1 MCILVRGNGV
11 STMHRCCCR
20 PARSFWRYF
29 ALLSIAIGL
38 SPTSATTALAD
49 KRIALVVGNSAYVNI
64 PRLENPRNDAKLIA
78 DTLRTLGFTL
88 VGGNAQLDLDKEG
101 LDRAV
106 QDFGGQLQGA
116 DVALFYYAG
125 HGIGIRGTNFLV
137 PVTANPIREADVDFQ
152 MLDSNLVLRQMEGA
166 VAKLNIVILDAC
178 RNNPFSGRGLR
189 SSNAGLS
196 QMQAPEGTMISFAT
210 QPGNVALDGA
220 DGNSPYTTALA
231 QAIRKPG
238 LDIFRTFNEVGLA
251 VSTAT
256 AGAQK
261 PFLTSSP
268 IRGEFFFGPP
278 NPDAQ
283 AAVAAIAAP
292 SQPDLALQAWSVIQN
307 STSVAVIEDFIR
319 QFSATPYGSMA
330 RARLEELRKSQV
342 AAAAPPAAPPVAA
355 APVAAA
361 PAPSSGQNVAAG
373 IIQPGA
379 APPTAQTQQRVLRP
393 KDVFRDCD
401 VCPEMVVVPA
411 GTFTM
416 GSPSS
421 EKGRTG
427 DEGPEH
433 LVAFA
438 RPFAVGRFSVTFA
451 EWDAC
456 VAGGGCNGYRPS
468 DLDWGRDRQ
477 PVINVNWNDA
487 KAYVA
492 WLSRKTGKPYRLL
505 TESEREYVTRAGTR
519 SAYWVGP
526 VISGRQANYNA
537 SAQNG
542 PYLRRSNAVDT
553 YEPNPWGLF
562 QVHGNIEE
570 WTEDCYSENYNVSP
584 TDGSAWVQSDC
595 RFRVVRG
602 GSWAYR
608 PVALRS
614 ADRAQYLPTYRGD
627 TVGLRV
633 ARAL

>member
-1 MCILVRGNGV
+1 MLSGRVRSAG
-11 STMHRCCCR
+11 SLCR
-20 PARSFWRYF
+20 QV
-29 ALLSIAIGL
+29 ALISIAIGL
-38 SPTSATTALAD
+38 SLSSVTTAAAD

-137 PVTANPIREADVDFQ
+137 PVGANPTREADVDFQ

-166 VAKLNIVILDAC
+166 GAKLNIVILDAC

-189 SSNAGLS
+189 SSTSGLS
-196 QMQAPEGTMISFAT
+196 QMQAPEGTVISFAT

-231 QAIRKPG
+231 KAMRKPG

-251 VSTAT
+251 VSAAT

-268 IRGEFFFGPP
+268 IQGEFFFGPP
-278 NPDAQ
+278 NPAAQ

-319 QFSATPYGSMA
+319 QFSTTPYGSMA
-330 RARLEELRKSQV
+330 RARLEELRKTQV
-342 AAAAPPAAPPVAA
+342 AVAAPPAAPQVAT
-355 APVAAA
+355 P
-361 PAPSSGQNVAAG
+361 PAPPSGPNATAG
-373 IIQPGA
+373 LFQSGPLN
-379 APPTAQTQQRVLRP
+379 APPAQNQERVLRP

-416 GSPSS
+416 GSPPS
-421 EKGRTG
+421 ERGRTG

-438 RPFAVGRFSVTFA
+438 RPFAVGKFSVTFA

-456 VAGGGCNGYRPS
+456 VAGGGCNGYRPG

-492 WLSRKTGKPYRLL
+492 WLARKTGKPYRLL

-519 SAYWVGP
+519 SAYWTGA

-537 SAQNG
+537 TAQNG
-542 PYLRRSNAVDT
+542 PYLRRSNSVDS
-553 YEPNPWGLF
+553 YEPNPWGLY

-595 RFRVVRG
+595 KFRVVRG

>member
-1 MCILVRGNGV
+1 M
-11 STMHRCCCR
+11 
-20 PARSFWRYF
+20 A
-29 ALLSIAIGL
+29 A
-38 SPTSATTALAD
+38 AD

-137 PVTANPIREADVDFQ
+137 PVGANPIREADVDFQ

-166 VAKLNIVILDAC
+166 GSKLNIVILDAC

-189 SSNAGLS
+189 SSTSGLS

-220 DGNSPYTTALA
+220 DGNSPYTAALA
-231 QAIRKPG
+231 QAMRKPG

-251 VSTAT
+251 VSAAT

-278 NPDAQ
+278 NPAAQ

-307 STSVAVIEDFIR
+307 SNSVAVIEDFIR
-319 QFSATPYGSMA
+319 QFSATPYNSMA
-330 RARLEELRKSQV
+330 RARLEELRRLQV
-342 AAAAPPAAPPVAA
+342 AAVAPPAVAAPSVAPPVAA
-355 APVAAA
+355 PSAPPGPNATAGLIQ
-361 PAPSSGQNVAAG
+361 PAPINT
-373 IIQPGA
+373 
-379 APPTAQTQQRVLRP
+379 PPPSTTNQERVLRP

-416 GSPSS
+416 GSPPS

-438 RPFAVGRFSVTFA
+438 RPFAVGKFSVTFA

-456 VAGGGCNGYRPS
+456 VAGGGCNGYRPG
-468 DLDWGRDRQ
+468 DLDWGRGRQ
-477 PVINVNWNDA
+477 PVININWNDA

-492 WLSRKTGKPYRLL
+492 WLARKTGKPYRLL
-505 TESEREYVTRAGTR
+505 TESEREYVARAGTR
-519 SAYWVGP
+519 TAYWFGP
-526 VISGRQANYNA
+526 VISGSRANYNA

-542 PYLRRSNAVDT
+542 PYLRRSIPVDS
-553 YEPNPWGLF
+553 YEPNPWGLH

-570 WTEDCYSENYNVSP
+570 WTEDCFSENYNVSP

>member
-1 MCILVRGNGV
+1 MLSSCL
-11 STMHRCCCR
+11 R
-20 PARSFWRYF
+20 PVGSFWRQF
-29 ALLSIAIGL
+29 ALLSIAVGL
-38 SPTSATTALAD
+38 ISAPAAPALAD
-49 KRIALVVGNSAYVNI
+49 KRVALIVGNSAYVNI

-106 QDFGGQLQGA
+106 QEFGGQLQGA

-137 PVTANPIREADVDFQ
+137 PVSANPIREADVDFQ

-166 VAKLNIVILDAC
+166 GAKLNIVILDAC

-189 SSNAGLS
+189 SSNSGLS

-231 QAIRKPG
+231 AAMRKPG

-251 VSTAT
+251 VSAAT

-268 IRGEFFFGPP
+268 IQGEFFFGPP
-278 NPDAQ
+278 NPAAQ

-307 STSVAVIEDFIR
+307 STSVAVVEDFIR

-330 RARLEELRKSQV
+330 RARLDELRKSQV
-342 AAAAPPAAPPVAA
+342 AVAAPPPVAA
-355 APVAAA
+355 APAA
-361 PAPSSGQNVAAG
+361 PSIAV
-373 IIQPGA
+373 QP
-379 APPTAQTQQRVLRP
+379 APPQSVPNATAGLIQSAPIATSPPQHQERILRP
-393 KDVFRDCD
+393 KDVFKDCD

-416 GSPSS
+416 GSPAA

-438 RPFAVGRFSVTFA
+438 RPFAVGKFSVTFA

-456 VAGGGCNGYRPS
+456 VAGGGCNGYRPG

-477 PVINVNWNDA
+477 PVININWNDA

-519 SAYWVGP
+519 SAYWTGP
-526 VISGRQANYNA
+526 VIAGSQANYNA
-537 SAQNG
+537 TAQNG
-542 PYLRRSNAVDT
+542 PYLRRSIPVDSYGPNA
-553 YEPNPWGLF
+553 WGLY

-584 TDGSAWVQSDC
+584 TDGSPWVQSDC
-595 RFRVVRG
+595 KFRVVRG

>member
-1 MCILVRGNGV
+1 MLSSRF
-11 STMHRCCCR
+11 R
-20 PARSFWRYF
+20 PVGSFWRQL
-29 ALLSIAIGL
+29 ALLSVAIGL
-38 SPTSATTALAD
+38 IPAYAAPALAD
-49 KRIALVVGNSAYVNI
+49 KRVALIVGNSAYVNI

-106 QDFGGQLQGA
+106 QEFGGQLQGA

-125 HGIGIRGTNFLV
+125 HGVGIRGTNFLV
-137 PVTANPIREADVDFQ
+137 PVSANPIREADVDFQ

-166 VAKLNIVILDAC
+166 GAKLNIVILDAC

-189 SSNAGLS
+189 SSNSGLS

-210 QPGNVALDGA
+210 QPGNVALDGT

-231 QAIRKPG
+231 AAMRKPG

-251 VSTAT
+251 VSAAT
-256 AGAQK
+256 GGAQK

-268 IRGEFFFGPP
+268 IQGEFFFGPP
-278 NPDAQ
+278 NPAAQ

-330 RARLEELRKSQV
+330 RARLDELRKSQI
-342 AAAAPPAAPPVAA
+342 AAAAPQVAA
-355 APVAAA
+355 APSAPPIAVQ
-361 PAPSSGQNVAAG
+361 PAPPQSVPSATAG
-373 IIQPGA
+373 LIQP
-379 APPTAQTQQRVLRP
+379 APIATSPPQNQERLLRP

-401 VCPEMVVVPA
+401 VCPEMIVVPA

-416 GSPSS
+416 GSPPS

-438 RPFAVGRFSVTFA
+438 RPFAVGKFSVTFG

-456 VAGGGCNGYRPS
+456 VAGGGCNGYRPG

-477 PVINVNWNDA
+477 PVININWNDA

-519 SAYWVGP
+519 SAYWTGP
-526 VISGRQANYNA
+526 VIAGSQANYNA
-537 SAQNG
+537 TAQNG
-542 PYLRRSNAVDT
+542 PYLRRSLPVDSYAPNA
-553 YEPNPWGLF
+553 WGLY

-584 TDGSAWVQSDC
+584 TDGSPWVQSDC

>member
-1 MCILVRGNGV
+1 MLSSRFSPVR
-11 STMHRCCCR
+11 SL
-20 PARSFWRYF
+20 WRQF
-29 ALLSIAIGL
+29 VLLPVMVGL
-38 SPTSATTALAD
+38 SSALAGAALAD
-49 KRIALVVGNSAYVNI
+49 KRVALIVGNSAYVNI

-106 QDFGGQLQGA
+106 QEFGGQLQGA

-137 PVTANPIREADVDFQ
+137 PVSANPIREADVDFQ

-166 VAKLNIVILDAC
+166 GAKLNIVILDAC

-189 SSNAGLS
+189 SSNSGLS

-231 QAIRKPG
+231 AAMRKPG

-251 VSTAT
+251 VSAAT

-268 IRGEFFFGPP
+268 IQGEFFFGPP
-278 NPDAQ
+278 NPAAQ

-307 STSVAVIEDFIR
+307 STSVAVVEDFIR
-319 QFSATPYGSMA
+319 QFSTTPYGSMA
-330 RARLEELRKSQV
+330 RARLDELRKSQV
-342 AAAAPPAAPPVAA
+342 AVAAPPQVAAPSAPAA
-355 APVAAA
+355 AAS
-361 PAPSSGQNVAAG
+361 PAQPSGPNATAG
-373 IIQPGA
+373 LFQSNPIS
-379 APPTAQTQQRVLRP
+379 APPAQNQERVLRP
-393 KDVFRDCD
+393 KDVFKDCD
-401 VCPEMVVVPA
+401 VCPEMIVVPA

-416 GSPSS
+416 GSPLS

-438 RPFAVGRFSVTFA
+438 RPFAVGKFSVTFA

-456 VAGGGCNGYRPS
+456 VAGGGCNGYRPG

-526 VISGRQANYNA
+526 VIAGSQANYNA
-537 SAQNG
+537 TAQNG
-542 PYLRRSNAVDT
+542 PYLRRSNPVDS
-553 YEPNPWGLF
+553 YAPNPWGLY

-584 TDGSAWVQSDC
+584 TDGSPWVQSDC
-595 RFRVVRG
+595 KFRVVRG